1 MQQCDNVCHS
11 LATGRRF
18 SPGTPV
24 SSTNITDRH
33 DITEI
38 MLVAVRQQNNKAIGY
53 LKINRINVFNTK
65 NATSTY
71 TRYIRIQFSPRNTLI
86 N

>member
-1 MQQCDNVCHS
+1 
-11 LATGRRF
+11 
-18 SPGTPV
+18 
-24 SSTNITDRH
+24 
-33 DITEI
+33 

-65 NATSTY
+65 NAKSTY